1 MVLYQL
7 IYRKSEFVLKV
18 FFMVE
23 VHKVSGAAFD
33 GNVYLV
39 LDERPILVDAGMM
52 AGPTLKNIKKYID
65 PKEIQMIV
73 LTHCHHDHSGA
84 APALKEAT
92 GAKLLLDRKEEGCV
106 GDDLTTVAYL
116 FGMEAPEYKVD
127 GTLSDG
133 MILDTGRWKL
143 EVIETP
149 GHSEGSICLYERT
162 EKVLFSGD
170 TVFPDGNIGRT
181 DLYGGDTIKLI
192 KSIEKLTE
200 LDVKTMYPGH
210 METTNRDVNRQIQM
224 SLRFARSVL

>member
-1 MVLYQL
+1 
-7 IYRKSEFVLKV
+7 
-18 FFMVE
+18 MVE

-52 AGPTLKNIKKYID
+52 AAPTLKNIKKYID
-65 PKEIQMIV
+65 PSEIEIIV

-92 GAKLLLDRKEEGCV
+92 GARLLLSDQEVGCV

-116 FGMEAPEYKVD
+116 FGQEAPEYKVD
-127 GTLSDG
+127 GTLKEG
-133 MILDTGRWKL
+133 QVLDTGKWKL
-143 EVIETP
+143 QVLETP
-149 GHSEGSICLYERT
+149 GHSAGSICLYEPS

-181 DLYGGDTIKLI
+181 DMYGGDTIKLI
-192 KSIEKLTE
+192 KSIERLTQ
-200 LDVKTMYPGH
+200 LDVAVMYPGH
-210 METTNRDVNRQIQM
+210 MDITRKDVNRQIQM

>member
-1 MVLYQL
+1 
-7 IYRKSEFVLKV
+7 
-18 FFMVE
+18 MVE

-65 PKEIQMIV
+65 PTKIEMII

-92 GAKLLLDRKEEGCV
+92 GAKILLSDKEVGCV

-116 FGMEAPEYKVD
+116 FGQEAPEYKVD
-127 GTLSDG
+127 GLLAEG
-133 MILDTGRWKL
+133 MVIDLGKWKL
-143 EVIETP
+143 DVMETP
-149 GHSEGSICLYERT
+149 GHSQGSICLYEKS
-162 EKVLFSGD
+162 EKILFSGD

-181 DLYGGDTIKLI
+181 DMYGGDTTELV
-192 KSIEKLTE
+192 SSVERLTK

-210 METTNRDVNRQIQM
+210 MEITSKDVDRQIQM
-224 SLRFARSVL
+224 SLRFAKSVL